1 MLTVVILYPQ
11 NKVSAGVADRFHWYA
26 RILLDWCLGEQLP
39 CRTGGKTTGEIN
51 SKHWTIY
58 PFIDLFLELMYPV
71 YHWASDGL
79 CWENNSWLLW
89 AALLWCNW
97 VWCNR
102 VLKFSLTWDLVLQF
116 DERYFALGCDPHSTR
131 PVWIFQLPVCCP
143 VDKLDVRPKY
153 NS

>member
-1 MLTVVILYPQ
+1 MLRPKTCSHFHMLTVVILYPQ

-58 PFIDLFLELMYPV
+58 PFIDLFLELMYPI

-102 VLKFSLTWDLVLQF
+102 VLKFSLPETLSSSLMYATLPLAVILIRPDQSGF
-116 DERYFALGCDPHSTR
+116 SSFQSAAL
-131 PVWIFQLPVCCP
+131 
-143 VDKLDVRPKY
+143 
-153 NS
+153 